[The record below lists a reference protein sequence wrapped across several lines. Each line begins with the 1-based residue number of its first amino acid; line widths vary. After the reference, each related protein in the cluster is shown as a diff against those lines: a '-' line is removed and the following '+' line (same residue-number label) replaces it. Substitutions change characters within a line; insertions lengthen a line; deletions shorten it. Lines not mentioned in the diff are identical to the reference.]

1 MGFDLPLH
9 VETAGRPADPGTDVF
24 VLLHGFGAS
33 SFTWRYWAGELARRG
48 HVVLVDM
55 KGFGAAPKPDDGRY
69 SPRDLADL
77 IHRLIVQRGLTRVTL
92 VGHSLGG
99 GVSLLTAIRLLEEGE
114 GRLHRMILVAGAAYR
129 QKLPPFV
136 ALARRPRLSGFLLKL
151 LGPRRVIRFVL
162 RTIVFDKTA
171 VTRGQIE
178 GYADPLRE
186 AAGRHALLWAGS
198 QIVPNDLDALNAR
211 FPELDVPTLL
221 LWGRHDRVVPLWVG
235 ERLAA
240 DLPQAELEIFE
251 RCGHM
256 PPEELPEETLKAVT
270 GFLDRTR
277 GS

>member
-9 VETAGRPADPGTDVF
+9 VETVGRPPEPGTDVF

-33 SFTWRYWAGELARRG
+33 SFTWRYWTAELARRG

-69 SPRDLADL
+69 RPQDLAEL
-77 IHRLIVQRGLTRVTL
+77 IHRLIVQRGLSRVTL

-99 GVSLLTAIRLLEEGE
+99 GVSLLTAIRLLDEGK

-136 ALARRPRLSGFLLKL
+136 ALARRPRSSGFLLKL

-178 GYADPLRE
+178 GYADPLRK
-186 AAGRHALLWAGS
+186 AAGRRALLWAGS
-198 QIVPNDLDALNAR
+198 QIVPDNLDALNAR

-221 LWGRHDRVVPLWVG
+221 LWGRHDRVIPLWVG
-235 ERLAA
+235 ERLESE
-240 DLPQAELEIFE
+240 LPRAELEVFE

-256 PPEELPEETLKAVT
+256 PPEELPEETLAAVA
-270 GFLDRTR
+270 GFLDRT
-277 GS
+277 GSH

>member
-9 VETAGRPADPGTDVF
+9 VETAGPPADPGTDVF

-33 SFTWRYWAGELARRG
+33 SFTWRYWVGELARRG

-77 IHRLIVQRGLTRVTL
+77 IHRLIVQRGLSRVTL
-92 VGHSLGG
+92 VGHSMGG
-99 GVSLLTAIRLLEEGE
+99 GVSLLTAIRLLDEGG

-171 VTRGQIE
+171 VTRSQVE
-178 GYADPLRE
+178 GYADPLRK
-186 AAGRHALLWAGS
+186 AAGRHALLWAAS
-198 QIVPNDLDALNAR
+198 QIVPDDLDALNAR

-235 ERLAA
+235 ERLASQ
-240 DLPQAELEIFE
+240 LPQAELEIFE

-256 PPEELPEETLKAVT
+256 PPEELPEETLEAVT